1 MKTNIIL
8 AALPLTAM
16 FLPTGAQA
24 KPEFKDKEGVKC
36 TYCHSGMQPKRNY
49 RGMFY
54 KLNGFSF
61 KNFDDAAEAKKAGVE
76 IGPLAEL
83 KPASLTLP
91 TPAKTEPVKVEPPK
105 KVEPAKPKY
114 NPVYPA
120 PGEVIFGE
128 GPDGIVKDGKPV
140 AKGWKSLFN
149 GKDLTGWNLEK
160 GYWEVKDGAIVG
172 DKKGS
177 TPKHHYLF
185 SDMDYSDFEL
195 HIDVK
200 MDGYNSGVCTRIK
213 PTSFDD
219 APGYQVD
226 MGEGYWGCIWDERR
240 RSKKI
245 FDFPKADADQIVKQ
259 KDWNHYY
266 IRHVGTHSTIYLN
279 GVKTADGDDAEA
291 FLSGPIGFQ
300 LCHGGNTIASFKNI
314 YIKTLAKP
322 TKGTAPKSDM
332 NPKP

>member
-1 MKTNIIL
+1 MKTKIIL
-8 AALPLTAM
+8 AALPLTTLLA
-16 FLPTGAQA
+16 TSAQA
-24 KPEFKDKEGVKC
+24 KPPFAAKEGIKC
-36 TYCHSGMQPKRNY
+36 TYCHSGQQPKRNY
-49 RGMFY
+49 RGDYY
-54 KLNGFSF
+54 KLHNLTFEG
-61 KNFDDAAEAKKAGVE
+61 FDDAAEAKKAGVE
-76 IGPLAEL
+76 IAPLAEL
-83 KPASLTLP
+83 VPKSLT
-91 TPAKTEPVKVEPPK
+91 PPK
-105 KVEPAKPKY
+105 KVEPPKPKY

-120 PGEVIFGE
+120 PGTVVFGE

>member
-1 MKTNIIL
+1 MKTTTIL
-8 AALPLTAM
+8 AALPLTMLLA
-16 FLPTGAQA
+16 TSAQA
-24 KPEFKDKEGVKC
+24 KPPFAEKEGIKC

-49 RGMFY
+49 RGDYY
-54 KLNGFSF
+54 KLNNFSF
-61 KNFDDAAEAKKAGVE
+61 AGFDDAAAAKKAGVE
-76 IGPLAEL
+76 IAPLAEL
-83 KPASLTLP
+83 KPKSLTP
-91 TPAKTEPVKVEPPK
+91 PAPAKPVEPP
-105 KVEPAKPKY
+105 KPKY
-114 NPVYPA
+114 NPVYPG

-140 AKGWKSLFN
+140 AKGWTSLFN
-149 GKDLTGWNLEK
+149 GKDLKGWNLEK
-160 GYWEVKDGAIVG
+160 GYWSVVDGAIVG

-226 MGEGYWGCIWDERR
+226 MGEGYWGCVWDERR

-245 FDFPKADADQIVKQ
+245 YDFPKADADQIVK
-259 KDWNHYY
+259 KNDWNHYY
-266 IRHVGTHSTIYLN
+266 IRHVGTKTVIYLN
-279 GVKTADGDDAEA
+279 GVKTADGDDPEA

-300 LCHGGNTIASFKNI
+300 LCHGNNTVASFKNI